1 MEMTVVDYVLI
12 ALIVAIV
19 VHLLF
24 GSFGFGN
31 KECLNDSSVR
41 SEQMNKSEEENL
53 FAKVQTESRS
63 EMESRSDIGSS
74 ASGCSNNANDQDV
87 EQYVRGVIGGGQY
100 SCGEPQSVS
109 ASEEQAYVDNFWG
122 FQEKVN
128 KDTSA
133 GDDMVDR
140 INELYVTDNNEL
152 TNSKGAKISDLFNK
166 LTGNTK
172 SAERLETGPVC
183 ARSMPCI
190 SSSIL
195 DQVSQMGTLTQSD
208 QSVKSSTEWYDDIV
222 GNESTCGS
230 YMTLDSQ

>member
-31 KECLNDSSVR
+31 KECLNDSTVR
-41 SEQMNKSEEENL
+41 SEQEYSSDEESL
-53 FAKVQTESRS
+53 FAKIQTESRS
-63 EMESRSDIGSS
+63 EMGST

-100 SCGEPQSVS
+100 SCSEPQSVS

-152 TNSKGAKISDLFNK
+152 TNSKGAKISDLFNQ
-166 LTGNTK
+166 LTGNAK
-172 SAERLETGPVC
+172 SAGRLETGPVC

-195 DQVSQMGTLTQSD
+195 DQVSQMGNLTQSD
-208 QSVKSSTEWYDDIV
+208 QSVKSSAEWYDDIV
-222 GNESTCGS
+222 GNESSCGS